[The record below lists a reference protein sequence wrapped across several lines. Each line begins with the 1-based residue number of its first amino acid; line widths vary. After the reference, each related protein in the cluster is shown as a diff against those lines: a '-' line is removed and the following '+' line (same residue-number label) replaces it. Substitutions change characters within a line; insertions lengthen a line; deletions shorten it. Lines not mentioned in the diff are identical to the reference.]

1 MKRWK
6 KVVLG
11 VLVVLVVAVG
21 ALAVWQRSN
30 LTALYSA
37 LTKDRETLSQEL
49 QSKVDEH
56 QEALAGSGVTVTA
69 PSAQLNEDLLDGK
82 VSAEEVK
89 EALGLLTQ
97 TSGAADSV
105 PAGGQS
111 GGSGTGQASQTSGSS
126 AAAEALLN
134 QCVAELYSLQVDLMA
149 QLGTMKQ
156 AAVNQWVALPA
167 EERTSAKKQEIG
179 MAGLQECYDLE
190 AETDGEVQGILA
202 KYRSKLE
209 KLGADAS
216 TLDDLWV
223 YYCEEKEAQKAFYL
237 NKYLN

>member
-6 KVVLG
+6 KIVLG
-11 VLVVLVVAVG
+11 VLMVLVVAVG

-30 LTALYSA
+30 IAALYSA

-56 QEALAGSGVTVTA
+56 QEVLSGSGVTVTA

-97 TSGAADSV
+97 TSGAA
-105 PAGGQS
+105 GS
-111 GGSGTGQASQTSGSS
+111 GSSGTSGTGQSSQSSGASQ
-126 AAAEALLN
+126 AAAENLLN
-134 QCVAELYSLQVDLMA
+134 QCVAELYSLQIDLMA
-149 QLGTMKQ
+149 RLGEMKQ
-156 AAVNQWVALPA
+156 AAVDQWVALPA
-167 EERTSAKKQEIG
+167 EEHTTMKKQEIG
-179 MAGLQECYDLE
+179 MAGLEQCYDLE

-209 KLGADAS
+209 NLGADTS